1 MSAVVTFIG
10 LGQMGEPMARN
21 LRKGVKTLYVYNRT
35 KEKAL
40 SLIQDGASLLERPE
54 DAFEKGNIV
63 FTMLANDMALE
74 EVTRALLKTIKP
86 GSIHVSM
93 STVSPELVHKLEK
106 LHKEKGAHLVS
117 APVFGRPD
125 VAAAGKL
132 WICLAGNP
140 EAKKEVEPLLKHIGQ
155 RVEDFGDVP
164 NKANVVKISGNFLIL
179 SAVEA
184 LGEMLDLGEKN
195 GIDKQKLA
203 NFFSETLFPSPVY
216 KTYGQVIAKQAF
228 EPAGFKL
235 ALGLKD
241 MHLVRQTADNSG
253 CRMPLVTL
261 LHGLLQE
268 GIAEGRENLD
278 WSAITL
284 SSHS

>member
-54 DAFEKGNIV
+54 DAFENGNIV

-106 LHKEKGAHLVS
+106 LHKRKGPISFL
-117 APVFGRPD
+117 RPFLEGPMLQRQANCGS
-125 VAAAGKL
+125 VLPETQKL
-132 WICLAGNP
+132 KKRSNRSSNTLGSGSKTLATFQTKP
-140 EAKKEVEPLLKHIGQ
+140 MLLKF
-155 RVEDFGDVP
+155 RVIF
-164 NKANVVKISGNFLIL
+164 
-179 SAVEA
+179 
-184 LGEMLDLGEKN
+184 
-195 GIDKQKLA
+195 
-203 NFFSETLFPSPVY
+203 
-216 KTYGQVIAKQAF
+216 
-228 EPAGFKL
+228 
-235 ALGLKD
+235 
-241 MHLVRQTADNSG
+241 
-253 CRMPLVTL
+253 
-261 LHGLLQE
+261 
-268 GIAEGRENLD
+268 
-278 WSAITL
+278 
-284 SSHS
+284 